1 MGRVILVASGKGG
14 VGKSVIT
21 SNLGATFAE
30 RGIKVA
36 LVDMNVGLR
45 NLDIYMGLE
54 NRVVYDIADVLSGL
68 VPPRR
73 AMVRDRRFPA
83 LYFLATTHNKEKFTA
98 GALEVAGLYSYLKEL
113 FDIVL
118 VDGPAGLGAELK
130 LAMTNVDKA
139 VVVTTPEYVSL
150 RDADQADRLLREGG
164 IQNRMYIVNKVN
176 RNYFA
181 SGLLPTVEIITSMMK
196 IPLLGVVQSDDEIH
210 ILGNCGTPAV
220 CRGDT
225 YISRNFEKIADRL
238 LVY

>member
-1 MGRVILVASGKGG
+1 MGRVILIASGKGG
-14 VGKSVIT
+14 VGKSVIA
-21 SNLGATFAE
+21 SNLGATYAE
-30 RGIKVA
+30 RGIRVA

-73 AMVRDRRFPA
+73 AMVKDRRFPA

-98 GALEVAGLYSYLKEL
+98 GPSEVAGFYGYLKDL
-113 FDIVL
+113 FDIIL

-130 LAMTNVDKA
+130 LSMTGIDKA

-150 RDADQADRLLREGG
+150 RDADHADGILRAGG
-164 IQNRMYIVNKVN
+164 IKDRVYVVNKVN

-181 SGLLPTVEIITSMMK
+181 SGLLPTVEVITSMMK
-196 IPLLGVVQSDDEIH
+196 IPLLGVVQYDDEIH

-238 LVY
+238 LAY